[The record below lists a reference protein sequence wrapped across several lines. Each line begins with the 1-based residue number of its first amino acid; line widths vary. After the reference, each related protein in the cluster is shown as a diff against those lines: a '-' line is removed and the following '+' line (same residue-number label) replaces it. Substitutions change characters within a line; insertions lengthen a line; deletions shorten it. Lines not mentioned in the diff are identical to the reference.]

1 MSKDFITKQGDATYD
16 IKVSVVQ
23 FIKDDIVI
31 VYCPSLDLSG
41 YGNSDFEARESFKTV
56 LLEYIR
62 YASEKG
68 TLDEDLQ
75 DHGWVR
81 LRTKT
86 PSMTPPAM
94 TDLLATNENFRRI
107 FNTQSSYQ
115 KYDIPV
121 MQVAMN

>member
-1 MSKDFITKQGDATYD
+1 MNKDFITKQSNETYD

-23 FIKDDIVI
+23 FIEDDVVI

-41 YGNSDFEARESFKTV
+41 YGNSDFEAQESFKTV
-56 LLEYIR
+56 LHEYIR
-62 YASEKG
+62 YASDKG
-68 TLDEDLQ
+68 TLDEDLRE
-75 DHGWVR
+75 HGWVR
-81 LRTKT
+81 LKTKN

-94 TDLLATNENFRRI
+94 TDLLAMNENFRRI

-115 KYDIPV
+115 KYDTPV